1 MKSANPRIKRV
12 FTKKLESVGKPLG
25 QIMRE
30 EGYADNTADN
40 PQRVTETKSWEMLLE
55 EYLPDDLLT
64 KVAKEGLGATMMKTS
79 YPEADRM
86 LPDFPTRQRY
96 LDTALKMKGKL
107 VDKTDIT
114 SGGETLVIVKNG
126 KRKYDTKRSFKVTT
140 Q

>member
-64 KVAKEGLGATMMKTS
+64 KTAQEGLKATQVKTS
-79 YPEADRM
+79 FTE
-86 LPDFPTRQRY
+86 PDKVIPDYSVRQRY
-96 LDTALKMKGKL
+96 LETTLKMKKKIGEEDKGKK
-107 VDKTDIT
+107 VVVEIIFIDEK
-114 SGGETLVIVKNG
+114 SGNKE
-126 KRKYDTKRSFKVTT
+126 D
-140 Q
+140 